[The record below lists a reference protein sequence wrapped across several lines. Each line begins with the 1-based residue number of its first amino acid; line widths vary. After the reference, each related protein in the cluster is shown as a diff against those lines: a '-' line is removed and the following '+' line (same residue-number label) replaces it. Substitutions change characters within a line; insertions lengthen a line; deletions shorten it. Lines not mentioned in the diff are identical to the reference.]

1 MNKKRIVSLLI
12 IVLLLASSLFAENLD
27 SIITKAKQNSSTIQ
41 LLNLSKRNSD
51 LSLELS
57 DLEGTLGI
65 SVSGGVTYLE
75 RDYGTILDSD
85 IVPSIVASP
94 TVSLILPNDG
104 NTSISFSATNISRT
118 FGSKDYWGANPSIG
132 VSHTFRFGDTGDIL
146 DDLKLS
152 KQRVEIEQTYQ
163 KRILDFESSIYA
175 KIAEILNLEITL
187 LNNEKDLYVQRTKVE
202 NAQKLRSSSEDSI
215 AFRSLTLE
223 LSRLENV
230 KAGNLQKLMMAQK
243 QYEQLTGLKWDGV
256 ENIKESDLNFVALPT
271 GDSSVLLASLDLE
284 IAKENLALNR
294 RTTTKTERGSTVPTL
309 TVGGNAGITYQNNV
323 LGTELDYKIGANT
336 NYSAKN
342 FSTGASVSLN
352 ISDTGKVT
360 PTLTISGSWSNNQ
373 SLASDKITVQSLE
386 NSVTIAQFNYQE
398 ALLDYQIKA
407 NQLENDILSYRLDI
421 ERYKESVALR
431 NQSLVQ
437 IKEAFE
443 MGLVTQTDV
452 DKALLDVELIKYET
466 KINALQAL
474 ILENKIKGM
483 GL

>member
-1 MNKKRIVSLLI
+1 M
-12 IVLLLASSLFAENLD
+12 
-27 SIITKAKQNSSTIQ
+27 
-41 LLNLSKRNSD
+41 
-51 LSLELS
+51 
-57 DLEGTLGI
+57 GI

-256 ENIKESDLNFVALPT
+256 ENIKESDLNL
-271 GDSSVLLASLDLE
+271 
-284 IAKENLALNR
+284 
-294 RTTTKTERGSTVPTL
+294 
-309 TVGGNAGITYQNNV
+309 
-323 LGTELDYKIGANT
+323 
-336 NYSAKN
+336 
-342 FSTGASVSLN
+342 
-352 ISDTGKVT
+352 
-360 PTLTISGSWSNNQ
+360 
-373 SLASDKITVQSLE
+373 
-386 NSVTIAQFNYQE
+386 
-398 ALLDYQIKA
+398 
-407 NQLENDILSYRLDI
+407 
-421 ERYKESVALR
+421 
-431 NQSLVQ
+431 
-437 IKEAFE
+437 
-443 MGLVTQTDV
+443 
-452 DKALLDVELIKYET
+452 
-466 KINALQAL
+466 
-474 ILENKIKGM
+474 
-483 GL
+483 

>member
-12 IVLLLASSLFAENLD
+12 IALLLTSALFAESLD
-27 SIITKAKQNSSTIQ
+27 SIITRAKQNSSTIQ

-57 DLEGTLGI
+57 DLDDTLGL
-65 SVSGGVTYLE
+65 SVSGDVTYLE
-75 RDYGTILDSD
+75 RDYGILPATD
-85 IVPSIVASP
+85 IVPSIVVSP

-104 NTSISFSATNISRT
+104 NTNISFSATNISRT
-118 FGSKDYWGANPSIG
+118 LGSKDYWGANPTIG
-132 VSHTFRFGDTGDIL
+132 VSHTFRFGDTGDTL
-146 DDLKLS
+146 DDLRLS
-152 KQRVEIEQTYQ
+152 RQRVEIEQAYQ
-163 KRILDFESSIYA
+163 KRILDFESSVYS
-175 KIAEILNLEITL
+175 KIAEILNLEMTL
-187 LNNEKDLYVQRTKVE
+187 LDNEKDLYVQRTKVE
-202 NAQKLRSSSEDSI
+202 NAQKLRSSSEDSV
-215 AFRSLTLE
+215 AFKSLTLE

-230 KAGNLQKLMMAQK
+230 KAGNLQKLAMAQK
-243 QYEQLTGLKWDGV
+243 QYEQLTGLKWDSV
-256 ENIKESDLNFVALPT
+256 ENIKEADLTFVALPT
-271 GDSSVLLASLDLE
+271 GDSSVILASLDLE
-284 IAKENLALNR
+284 IAKENLALNK
-294 RTTTKTERGSTVPTL
+294 RTTAKTERGSTVPTL
-309 TVGGNAGITYQNNV
+309 TVGGNAGITY
-323 LGTELDYKIGANT
+323 LKRASETLSYSLKGGASYVAN
-336 NYSAKN
+336 N
-342 FSTGASVSLN
+342 FSTGADVSLN

-360 PTLTISGSWSNNQ
+360 PTLTLSGSWSNNQ

-386 NSVTIAQFNYQE
+386 NSVTIAQFDYQE
-398 ALLDYQIKA
+398 ALLDYQIRV
-407 NQLENDILSYRLDI
+407 NQLENDILAYRLDI

-443 MGLVTQTDV
+443 KGLVTQTEV

>member
-12 IVLLLASSLFAENLD
+12 MALLLASSLFAENLD

-57 DLEGTLGI
+57 DLESTLGI
-65 SVSGGVTYLE
+65 SVSGDVTYLE
-75 RDYGTILDSD
+75 RDYGTILVSD

-94 TVSLILPNDG
+94 VVNLIFPNDG

-118 FGSKDYWGANPSIG
+118 LGSKDYFSANPTIG
-132 VSHTFRFGDTGDIL
+132 ASHTFRFGDTGDTL

-152 KQRVEIEQTYQ
+152 KQRVEIEQAYQ
-163 KRILDFESSIYA
+163 KRILDFESSIYT
-175 KIAEILNLEITL
+175 KIAEILNLEMTL
-187 LNNEKDLYVQRTKVE
+187 LDNEKDLYVQRTKVE
-202 NAQKLRSSSEDSI
+202 NAQKLRSSSEDSV
-215 AFRSLTLE
+215 AFKSLTLE

-230 KAGNLQKLMMAQK
+230 KASNLQKLAMAQK

-256 ENIKESDLNFVALPT
+256 ENIKEADLNFLPLPT

-284 IAKENLALNR
+284 IAKENLALNNR
-294 RTTTKTERGSTVPTL
+294 LQTRTSKGLTVPSL
-309 TVGGNAGITYQNNV
+309 TVGGEGGLTYSKRASET
-323 LGTELDYKIGANT
+323 LSYSLKGGASYAAN
-336 NYSAKN
+336 N
-342 FSTGASVSLN
+342 FSTGAEVSLN
-352 ISDTGKVT
+352 ISNAGKVT
-360 PTLTISGSWSNNQ
+360 PTLTLSGSWSNNQ
-373 SLASDKITVQSLE
+373 SLASDKITIQSLE
-386 NSVTIAQFNYQE
+386 NSVTIAQFDYQE
-398 ALLDYQIKA
+398 ALLDYQIRV

-443 MGLVTQTDV
+443 KGLVTQTDV

-474 ILENKIKGM
+474 IIENKIKGM